1 MDVIM
6 ELIFNKYQLFL
17 LVMIRTSGIF
27 IFSPFFSSQNIP
39 NTMKV
44 GLSFSVSLLI
54 TSALSTSPDLSNEI
68 FLLLIIKELIVG
80 IIIGFISYSFFSAF
94 YVMGQIIDMKIGF
107 GMANVIDPQNRIQVP
122 LMGNFYYILSFLLLM
137 SMNGHH
143 SIISALID
151 SYNFIPIG
159 SFKYTGDTMNL
170 LVYSLSKSFEIGF
183 KLSTPIVAIIFLT
196 DVVLGII
203 SKTIPQ
209 MNVFVVGMP
218 LKVLIG
224 LLIIL
229 ISMPIFFTAIGGI
242 FDLIINDIYR
252 FIKI

>member
-1 MDVIM
+1 M
-6 ELIFNKYQLFL
+6 ELIFSKYQLFL

-54 TSALSTSPDLSNEI
+54 TSALSISPDLSNEI
-68 FLLLIIKELIVG
+68 FLLLIIKELMVG
-80 IIIGFISYSFFSAF
+80 IIIGFISYAFFSAF

-137 SMNGHH
+137 SINGHH

-159 SFKYTGDTMNL
+159 SFTYTGDTMNL

-242 FDLIINDIYR
+242 FNLIINDIYR

>member
-1 MDVIM
+1 MDAVM
-6 ELIFNKYQLFL
+6 ELIFSKYQLFL
-17 LVMIRTSGIF
+17 LVMVRTSGIF

-39 NTMKV
+39 NIMKI

-54 TSALSTSPDLSNEI
+54 TSTLSISPDFSNEI
-68 FLLLIIKELIVG
+68 LILLILKELMVG
-80 IIIGFISYSFFSAF
+80 VIIGFISYAFFSAF
-94 YVMGQIIDMKIGF
+94 YVMGQIVDMKIGF

-137 SMNGHH
+137 SFNGHH
-143 SIISALID
+143 LIISALVD
-151 SYNFIPIG
+151 SYNFLPIG
-159 SFKYTGDTMNL
+159 GFKYTGDTMNL
-170 LVYSLSKSFEIGF
+170 LINSLSKSFEIGF

-229 ISMPIFFTAIGGI
+229 ISMPIFFTVINGI
-242 FDLIINDIYR
+242 FDVIVNDMYK
-252 FIKI
+252 FIKT

>member
-1 MDVIM
+1 MDAVM
-6 ELIFNKYQLFL
+6 ELIFSKYQLFL
-17 LVMIRTSGIF
+17 LVMVRTSGIF

-39 NTMKV
+39 NIMKI

-54 TSALSTSPDLSNEI
+54 TSTLSISPDFSNEI
-68 FLLLIIKELIVG
+68 LILLILKELMVG
-80 IIIGFISYSFFSAF
+80 VIIGFISYAFFSAF
-94 YVMGQIIDMKIGF
+94 YVMGQIVDMKIGF

-137 SMNGHH
+137 SFNGHH
-143 SIISALID
+143 LIISALVD
-151 SYNFIPIG
+151 SYNFLPIG
-159 SFKYTGDTMNL
+159 GFKYTGDTMNL
-170 LVYSLSKSFEIGF
+170 LINSLSKSFEIGF

-229 ISMPIFFTAIGGI
+229 ISMPIFFTVINGI
-242 FDLIINDIYR
+242 FDLIVNDIYK
-252 FIKI
+252 FIKT